1 MRLAT
6 FCLLAFAMFNVRL
19 TLGDRLVTSLAPRIA
34 RATKERPV
42 VQRIQV
48 FARCAKTTSG
58 LDLNAIIVAVKDVW
72 MADAREHM
80 ENVRMGANQAFGV
93 TSVMKLVLKR
103 PWEHVIARQV
113 CLRSA
118 KKAVIQR

>member
-1 MRLAT
+1 MCLAT
-6 FCLLAFAMFNVRL
+6 FCLLVFAMCNVRL

-34 RATKERPV
+34 RSTEERPV
-42 VQRIQV
+42 VPRIQV

-72 MADAREHM
+72 MADASQHM
-80 ENVRMGANQAFGV
+80 ENVSMVANQAFGV
-93 TSVMKLVLKR
+93 LSVMKLALKR

-113 CLRSA
+113 CQRSA
-118 KKAVIQR
+118 KKAAIQG